1 MSTTNKP
8 ILGKGIYA
16 IAELAKLLQLPY
28 DRVNRWISQYWDGEL
43 GKAFNTQYSWKSGAS
58 KAVNFQTLIELY
70 VMMTFTEA
78 GVKTREVLKAH
89 QTLSKWY
96 QNPSPLALREVI
108 QSIHTDGKKIYI
120 RKGDD
125 MITLDGSHQLNM
137 DFIHLFFKKL
147 EFDAESLAVK
157 YWPMGKDRNIV
168 VDPERKLGHAVIA
181 SHNIYPETL
190 YSHYIA
196 GDPIPYLAHIY
207 HLTETEVKDAIDY
220 CKAA

>member
-1 MSTTNKP
+1 MSAINQP
-8 ILGKGIYA
+8 MIGKGIYA

-28 DRVNRWISQYWDGEL
+28 KRVSKWISHYWDGEL
-43 GKAFNTQYSWKSGAS
+43 GKAFKIQYTWKNGAS

-96 QNPSPLALREVI
+96 RNPFPFALQEVI
-108 QSIHTDGKKIYI
+108 QSIHTDGKKIFI
-120 RKGDD
+120 IKGKDV
-125 MITLDGSHQLNM
+125 ITLDGGHQLNM
-137 DFIHLFFKKL
+137 DFIYLFFKKL
-147 EFDAESLAVK
+147 EFDTESLAVR

-190 YSHYIA
+190 YFHYKA

-207 HLTETEVKDAIDY
+207 RLTEAEVKDAIDY
-220 CKAA
+220 CEAA